1 MAEYEPLN
9 TCYII
14 NTRELPTDT
23 QYAIEIKLDGE
34 TYQSEF
40 LTIVDSPDI
49 NEVTYQKQK
58 EGISIHVTTL
68 AEEGQTSHY
77 MWSYEEDW
85 GYKAM

>member
-34 TYQSEF
+34 IYQSEY

-68 AEEGQTSHY
+68 AEAGQARHY